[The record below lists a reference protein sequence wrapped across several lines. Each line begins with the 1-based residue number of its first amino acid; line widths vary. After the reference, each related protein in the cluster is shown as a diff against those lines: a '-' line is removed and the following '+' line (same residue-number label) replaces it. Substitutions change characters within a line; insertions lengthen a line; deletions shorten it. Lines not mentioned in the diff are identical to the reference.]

1 MDTRDRDNAVNFDE
15 AEAGYTGRDVDGL
28 PHMVVEDCEE
38 MYKLLDFLEQ
48 ELQNPPGRRLM
59 GPNVDVER
67 CIDIVQNIRENL
79 PSAIQNAQRTLD
91 ERERILRNAER
102 AAADIKKQG
111 RIQAD
116 GDIAS
121 AQATIAEASKQAQN
135 IVDDAQRQADNILAE
150 AKERAD
156 ALVAK
161 SEILR
166 RAETEA
172 DDIVNRANAEANE
185 RRLQINNYVRNI
197 LDGLEADLTDS
208 INALQTTRKN
218 LGVNR

>member
-1 MDTRDRDNAVNFDE
+1 MDTRDRDNAMNFDE
-15 AEAGYTGRDVDGL
+15 AEAGYTGRAVDGL

-135 IVDDAQRQADNILAE
+135 IVDE

>member
-1 MDTRDRDNAVNFDE
+1 MNFDE

-166 RAETEA
+166 RA
-172 DDIVNRANAEANE
+172 
-185 RRLQINNYVRNI
+185 
-197 LDGLEADLTDS
+197 
-208 INALQTTRKN
+208 
-218 LGVNR
+218 